1 MEVIDKI
8 GDTIVT
14 VSRDVTQKAK
24 DLSEIAKIR
33 MDIRS
38 KQDYITKLYQ
48 EMGKSYFEK
57 HKNDDQ
63 PKYGQVSLI
72 KEAEE
77 VIEELK
83 EQLGAIK
90 GTQKC
95 PECGNEMPLD
105 ADYCSKC
112 GVKLNVIFEEE
123 DE

>member
-1 MEVIDKI
+1 MEIIDKI
-8 GDTIVT
+8 SGTIAS
-14 VSRDVTQKAK
+14 VSRDATQKAK

-38 KQDYITKLYQ
+38 KQDYITKLCQ
-48 EMGKSYFEK
+48 EMGKSYYEK
-57 HKNDDQ
+57 HKNDEE

-83 EQLGAIK
+83 EQLNEIK

-95 PECGNEMPLD
+95 PECGQEMPID

-112 GVKLNVIFEEE
+112 GVRLNIIVEEE